1 MRGASARTGVNA
13 NRKAA
18 ADMGPLKKAYPQVR
32 AGGLATSVQKDNERF
47 VGTIVL
53 SVSYPRSLTPPTCI

>member
-1 MRGASARTGVNA
+1 VRALGLASTLTGKLQPIWA
-13 NRKAA
+13 
-18 ADMGPLKKAYPQVR
+18 LSKKAYPQIR